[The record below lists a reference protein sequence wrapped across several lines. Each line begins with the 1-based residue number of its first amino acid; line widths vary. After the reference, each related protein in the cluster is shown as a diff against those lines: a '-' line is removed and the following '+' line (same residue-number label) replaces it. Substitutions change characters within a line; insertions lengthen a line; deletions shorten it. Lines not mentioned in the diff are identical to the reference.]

1 MKKSNSKVKFLIG
14 RSISSESLNSII
26 ESSPPPQ
33 SLTQQTETSTL
44 QDTLKNENS
53 MLKNTMSSNGSNETN
68 SNDNSPE
75 HSIDSSASK
84 MNNQHLR

>member
-53 MLKNTMSSNGSNETN
+53 ILKNTMSSNG

-84 MNNQHLR
+84 INNQHLR